1 MKSHSIQIIEPQTTQ
16 QFEAYYL
23 LRYQVLRQPWKQPPG
38 SEKDNDEA
46 TSDHAM
52 ACDETNAVLGVCRLQ
67 MNSATEAQ
75 LRYMGVKTDTQG
87 LGIGKKLIT
96 YMEQK
101 ALQKGANKMILQA
114 RENAVDFYTKC
125 GYHVVEKSYL
135 MWGQIQHY
143 LMEKTLR

>member
-1 MKSHSIQIIEPQTTQ
+1 MKSDSITITEPQTTQ

-23 LRYQVLRQPWKQPPG
+23 LRYQVLRQPWNQPPG

-46 TSDHAM
+46 SSDHAM
-52 ACDETNAVLGVCRLQ
+52 ACDQNNTVLGVCRLQ

-101 ALQKGANKMILQA
+101 ALQKGAEKMILQA

-125 GYHVVEKSYL
+125 GYTIVEKSYL

-143 LMEKTLR
+143 LMEKALR

>member
-1 MKSHSIQIIEPQTTQ
+1 LKSDSIQIIEPQTTQ

-23 LRYQVLRQPWKQPPG
+23 LRYQVLRQPWNQPPG

-52 ACDETNAVLGVCRLQ
+52 ACDANNNALGVCRLQ
-67 MNSATEAQ
+67 MNSPAEAQ
-75 LRYMGVKTDTQG
+75 LRYMGVKTNTRG

-101 ALQKGANKMILQA
+101 ALQKGATKMILQS
-114 RENAVDFYTKC
+114 RESAVDFYKKC
-125 GYHVVEKSYL
+125 GYNVVEKSYL

-143 LMEKTLR
+143 LMEKTLG